1 MQEFDWPRS
10 WRGKLQRR
18 SLLRGAGLAGAGLA
32 GAALLGCGGD
42 DDEPTATATSTAAG
56 GDQGPAQGVTATA
69 TGGEAKRGGV
79 YKYTLT
85 NDPPTID
92 PYRNAS
98 SNTKTVA
105 AHTYSRLFRIDAQ
118 PGVQPYEAE
127 IVPDVAESAE
137 SQDGQHWV
145 VKLKQGVKFHNVAPV
160 SGREMTSADVLFSF
174 ERLTAEGSPNAAAV
188 SYITGVEALD
198 DYTLQFT
205 LDGPSPSFLETL
217 SDANLLFIQPTEA
230 DGGFDPS
237 LQAIGTGPWVLD
249 EYLVSQSLN
258 YSKHPE
264 YFESGVPY
272 LDGVQTLIIPEYANR
287 MAQFQAGSIMAMT
300 VTSDDVP
307 NLREESPDVQWVPIP
322 GGTLNFV
329 GFSGEDRDP
338 TAPWRDERF
347 RRAVSMAIDRAG
359 QMEFGFNLGAITEA
373 GLHYPVMWNNCPVPA
388 SFGPRWWV
396 DPQSEEQG
404 PSAAYFEFNP
414 EEATALL
421 QAVGLGSDEIN
432 FHYAGNNHY
441 GPGFDRLA
449 QVVFAWLGDVG
460 IPLTNEPQDYNSQY
474 ITQTFR
480 GEFNGLMLGV
490 ETPFPE
496 INGYFNR
503 MFGQDQSNHGRVHD
517 PVMDDLITKQRHEMD
532 EPTRREFVAEMQ
544 RRNGDQMFYVPVQP
558 SGGAVWEAFQ
568 PEVRGV
574 RRTRGYGAASENL
587 PYYWLDV

>member
-1 MQEFDWPRS
+1 MQDTMWSRTV
-10 WRGKLQRR
+10 RGKVGRR

-32 GAALLGCGGD
+32 GAALLGCGSD
-42 DDEPTATATSTAAG
+42 DDTPTATSTATAG
-56 GDQGPAQGVTATA
+56 GTQGPATGATA
-69 TGGEAKRGGV
+69 TPGGGEVKRGGL
-79 YKYTLT
+79 YRHSIT

-98 SNTKTVA
+98 ANTKTVS
-105 AHTYSRLFRIDAQ
+105 AHSYSRLYRINPQ
-118 PGVQPYEAE
+118 PGVQPYDAE
-127 IVPDVAESAE
+127 IIPDVAESAE
-137 SQDGQHWV
+137 SEDGQHWV

-160 SGREMTSADVLFSF
+160 RGRELNAADVAFSF
-174 ERLTAEGSPNAAAV
+174 QRLTAEGSPNGAAV

-198 DYTLQFT
+198 DYTLEFT

-217 SDANLLFIQPTEA
+217 SDANLLFIQPVEA
-230 DGGFDPS
+230 DGDFDPA
-237 LQAIGTGPWVLD
+237 LQAIGSGPWVLD
-249 EYLVSQSLN
+249 EYLVSQSLK
-258 YSKHPE
+258 YSRHPE
-264 YFESGVPY
+264 YHDADVPY
-272 LDGVQTLIIPEYANR
+272 LDNVETFIIPEYANR
-287 MAQFQAGSIMAMT
+287 MAQFQAGSLQSMT

-307 NLREESPDVQWVPIP
+307 LLRRDEPDVQWVPIP

-359 QMEFGFNLGAITEA
+359 QMEFGFNLQAITDA

-388 SFGPRWWV
+388 SFGPQWWV

-404 PSAAYFEFNP
+404 ESAAYFEFNP
-414 EEATALL
+414 EEASALL
-421 QAVGLGSDEIN
+421 QAMGLGNDPIN

-460 IPLTNEPQDYNSQY
+460 VRLENAPQDYNSTY

-480 GEFNGLMLGV
+480 GDFNGMMLGV

-503 MFGQDQSNHGRVHD
+503 MFGDDISNHGRVHD
-517 PVMDDLITKQRHEMD
+517 SIMDDLIAKQRHEMD

-574 RRTRGYGAASENL
+574 RRTRGYGAAAENV

>member
-1 MQEFDWPRS
+1 MQETNWSRS
-10 WRGKLQRR
+10 LSGRLGRR
-18 SLLRGAGLAGAGLA
+18 SLLRGAGFAGAGLA

-42 DDEPTATATSTAAG
+42 DDSSPTAIATATAG
-56 GDQGPAQGVTATA
+56 GTQGPATGATATA
-69 TGGEAKRGGV
+69 TGGEVKRGGV

-92 PYRNAS
+92 PFRNAAA
-98 SNTKTVA
+98 NTKTVS
-105 AHTYSRLFRIDAQ
+105 AHTYSRLFRINPQ
-118 PGVQPYEAE
+118 PGVQPYDAE

-137 SQDGQHWV
+137 SEDGQHWV

-160 SGREMTSADVLFSF
+160 SGREMTSADVVFSY
-174 ERLTAEGSPNAAAV
+174 ERLTAEGSPNRAAV
-188 SYITGVEALD
+188 SSITGVDALD
-198 DYTLQFT
+198 DYTVQFT
-205 LDGPSPSFLETL
+205 LDGPSPTFLEMM
-217 SDANLLFIQPTEA
+217 SDANLLLIQPTEA

-249 EYLVSQSLN
+249 EYRVSQSLN
-258 YSKHPE
+258 YSRHPE
-264 YFESGVPY
+264 YYEPDVPY
-272 LDGVQTLIIPEYANR
+272 MDNVETLIIPEYANR
-287 MAQFQAGSIMAMT
+287 VAQFQAGSIHVLT
-300 VTSDDVP
+300 TTSDDVP
-307 NLREESPDVQWVPIP
+307 TMRRDAPDLQWVPIP

-347 RRAVSMAIDRAG
+347 RRAVSMGIDRAG
-359 QMEFGFNLGAITEA
+359 QMEFGFNLKAIEDA

-388 SFGPRWWV
+388 SFGPQWWV

-404 PSAAYFEFNP
+404 ESAAFFQFNP
-414 EEATALL
+414 GEASALL
-421 QAVGLGSDEIN
+421 QAMGLGDDPIN

-449 QVVFAWLGDVG
+449 QVVFAWMGDIG
-460 IPLTNEPQDYNSQY
+460 LNLENAPQDYNSVY
-474 ITQTFR
+474 VTQTFR
-480 GEFNGLMLGV
+480 GEFNGMMLGV

-503 MFGQDQSNHGRVHD
+503 MFGDDVSNHGRVHD
-517 PVMDDLITKQRHEMD
+517 PVMDELIDKQRHELD
-532 EPTRREFVAEMQ
+532 QPTRREFVAEMQ

-558 SGGAVWEAFQ
+558 SGGSVWEAFQ